1 MDKVIQTIL
10 NIIDA
15 AYKNDEVAVVEHSS
29 CIRINYWKFEL
40 MVDFDVGFDYETLV
54 NFKHN
59 FRLQWLKFDGVEV
72 ERSMVYN
79 ELRQM
84 EIMVSRNV

>member
-1 MDKVIQTIL
+1 MDKITQIIL
-10 NIIDA
+10 NIIKTSS
-15 AYKNDEVAVVEHSS
+15 KNGEVAVVEYTNS
-29 CIRINYWKFEL
+29 IRLNYWKFEL
-40 MVDFDVGFDYETLV
+40 MVDFDVDFDYDTLV

-72 ERSMVYN
+72 EASMIYN

-84 EIMVSRNV
+84 EIMVSRNS